1 MSGYC
6 PVWVWSEEV
15 QEQPPDTEWEGKE
28 GGRSRGH
35 EVRGSGQGQGH
46 GVGAVFQS
54 RKHFGFY
61 LSVTSLGRIL
71 SRGDTLFNLHLS
83 L

>member
-6 PVWVWSEEV
+6 PVWVWSEEA
-15 QEQPPDTEWEGKE
+15 QEQPPDTEWEGRE

-46 GVGAVFQS
+46 GVGAVVQPTK
-54 RKHFGFY
+54 RFGFY

-71 SRGDTLFNLHLS
+71 SRRDTLFNLHLS